1 MANFKTHLSL
11 SAAAGIAATG
21 IAVNLQLIAYT
32 HMPWFIFLVV
42 VGGMLPDI
50 DADNSRPVKLL
61 FSLLAI
67 LGMFAV
73 LHAFKNDYA
82 PHRLL
87 MIAAA
92 SYLLVRYGV
101 AALFNRFT
109 EHRGV
114 FHSFLAALFFALQAT
129 CISFYFLHWNAV
141 DAWLNG
147 VFVAIGFIVH
157 LLLDEI
163 YSVDL
168 SNSRMKKSFG
178 TAMKLCSY
186 RNIMASVLMLVCTM
200 ALYWLTPSPLPLVK
214 VSKAAFLGNPSI
226 ARRYFSPS

>member
-11 SAAAGIAATG
+11 SATAGIAATG
-21 IAVNLQLIAYT
+21 IAITLQLITYT
-32 HMPWFIFLVV
+32 HAPWFIFLVV

-50 DADNSRPVKLL
+50 DANNSKPVQLL

-67 LGMFAV
+67 LSMFVV
-73 LHAFKNDYA
+73 LHVLNQQYA
-82 PHRLL
+82 SHLLL
-87 MIAAA
+87 MMAAG
-92 SYLLVRYGV
+92 SYVLVRYGV
-101 AALFNRFT
+101 SALFNRFT

-114 FHSFLAALFFALQAT
+114 FHSLLAALFFAFQVT
-129 CISFYFLHWNAV
+129 CISFYFLHWNVV

-147 VFVAIGFIVH
+147 VFIAIGFIVH

-178 TAMKLCSY
+178 TAMKLWNY
-186 RNIMASVLMLVCTM
+186 HNFMASALMLTCTM
-200 ALYWLTPSPLPLVK
+200 GLYWLTPSPLPLIK
-214 VSKAAFLGNPSI
+214 MSKAALLSNHAI
-226 ARRYFSPS
+226 VRRYLNPV